1 MAGCSQK
8 QPANGVFSEVEYYA
22 DHHPDRANL
31 MLDSLERCHAINDTL
46 LYQLV
51 KAEALHG
58 VGVPLSGETDLEHC
72 IGYFKEQGDYDHQA
86 RAMLHQGMDL
96 YSKGHYIEGLGLVK
110 EVEREFSDLDDSG
123 LRYLLYAVLGDINDN
138 AADFRQ
144 ALHYYHQALKWRHR
158 RVMLIG
164 RFRC

>member
-1 MAGCSQK
+1 MRNTLFILLITLLMAGCSQK

-58 VGVPLSGETDLEHC
+58 VGVPLSG
-72 IGYFKEQGDYDHQA
+72 GD
-86 RAMLHQGMDL
+86 
-96 YSKGHYIEGLGLVK
+96 
-110 EVEREFSDLDDSG
+110 G
-123 LRYLLYAVLGDINDN
+123 LRALYRL
-138 AADFRQ
+138 F
-144 ALHYYHQALKWRHR
+144 
-158 RVMLIG
+158 
-164 RFRC
+164 

>member
-1 MAGCSQK
+1 
-8 QPANGVFSEVEYYA
+8 
-22 DHHPDRANL
+22 

-72 IGYFKEQGDYDHQA
+72 IGYFKEQGDHDHQA

-110 EVEREFSDLDDSG
+110 EVERSLVTLMILDCVICSMP
-123 LRYLLYAVLGDINDN
+123 Y
-138 AADFRQ
+138 
-144 ALHYYHQALKWRHR
+144 
-158 RVMLIG
+158 
-164 RFRC
+164 